1 MKCALAMVY
10 LHFNLFIFIQVK
22 LRAGEFVCE
31 YAGEVLGAEAARN
44 RLQLQMQV
52 DWIRKT
58 CKDYSSSD

>member
-1 MKCALAMVY
+1 MVH

-44 RLQLQMQV
+44 RLQIQMQV
-52 DWIRKT
+52 TGFRKI
-58 CKDYSSSD
+58 CY